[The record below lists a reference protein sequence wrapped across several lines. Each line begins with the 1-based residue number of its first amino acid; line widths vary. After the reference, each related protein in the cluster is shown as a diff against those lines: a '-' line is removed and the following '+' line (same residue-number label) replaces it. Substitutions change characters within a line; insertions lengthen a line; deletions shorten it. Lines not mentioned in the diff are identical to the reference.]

1 MTTIDPKVFGKVAV
15 LLGGTSSERQV
26 SLWSGEAVL
35 AALQRKGVDA
45 HGVDTQNI
53 DLTTYLQENNYD
65 RVMNNLHG
73 GYGEDGTI
81 QAVLDYLN
89 IPYTGSGMLA
99 CAIGMD
105 KLHTKAIWQSKGLPV
120 LQTFELKTAEDV
132 ERVAELG
139 IYPLAVKPSAD
150 GSSVGVS
157 KVERKEDLLNA
168 WKNAQ
173 GKSGT
178 IFAEPWIVGK
188 GEYTCGIL
196 HDKALPLIR
205 METDLAFYDFDAK
218 YLRDDTRYFCPCG
231 LDEALEASIQN
242 ICEEAFHAVSGKG
255 WGRVDLVLDEVGQP
269 WLLEVNMSPGMTGHS
284 LVPMAAKA
292 IGIDYDALCIE
303 ILKTSLWV

>member
-1 MTTIDPKVFGKVAV
+1 MTMVDPKVFGKVAV

-35 AALQRKGVDA
+35 AALQRQGIDA
-45 HGVDTQNI
+45 HGIDTKDVN
-53 DLTTYLQENNYD
+53 LTTYLVDNNFD
-65 RVMNNLHG
+65 RVMNSLHG

-81 QAVLDYLN
+81 QAVLDYLK
-89 IPYTGSGMLA
+89 IPYTGSGMLG

-105 KLHTKAIWQSKGLPV
+105 KLHTKAIWQAKGLPV
-120 LQTFELKTAEDV
+120 LQTFELKTEADV
-132 ERVAELG
+132 ERVAQMG
-139 IYPLAVKPSAD
+139 IFPLAVKPSAD

-157 KVERKEDLLNA
+157 KVERPEDLLNA
-168 WKNAQ
+168 WQNAQ

-188 GEYTCGIL
+188 GEYTCAIL
-196 HDKALPLIR
+196 KGKALPLIR
-205 METDLAFYDFDAK
+205 METDLTFYDFDAK

-231 LDEALEASIQN
+231 LASDVEEKIQQ
-242 ICEEAFHAVSGKG
+242 ICESAFHAVSGKG
-255 WGRVDLVLDEVGQP
+255 WGRVDLVLDQHGEP

-292 IGIDYDALCIE
+292 VGMDYDALCIE
-303 ILKTSLWV
+303 ILKTSL

>member
-1 MTTIDPKVFGKVAV
+1 MTIVDPKIFGKVAV

-35 AALQRKGVDA
+35 AALQRKGIDA
-45 HGVDTQNI
+45 HGIDTKEVN
-53 DLTTYLQENNYD
+53 LTTYLNENNFD
-65 RVMNNLHG
+65 RAMINLHG
-73 GYGEDGTI
+73 GHGEDGTV
-81 QAVLDYLN
+81 QAVLDYLK

-132 ERVAELG
+132 ARVAELG

-157 KVERKEDLLNA
+157 KVECKEDLLNA

-196 HDKALPLIR
+196 NGKALPLIR

-231 LDEALEASIQN
+231 LDEKIELAIQK
-242 ICEEAFHAVSGKG
+242 ICEDAFHAISGEG
-255 WGRVDLVLDEVGQP
+255 WGRVDLVLDQEGQP

-292 IGIDYDALCIE
+292 TGVDYDALCVE
-303 ILKTSLWV
+303 ILKTSL

>member
-1 MTTIDPKVFGKVAV
+1 MTAIDPKVFGKVAV

-35 AALQRKGVDA
+35 AALQRKGIDA
-45 HGVDTQNI
+45 HGVDTQDV
-53 DLTTYLQENNYD
+53 DLTTYLKDNGFD

-73 GYGEDGTI
+73 GFGEDGTI
-81 QAVLDYLN
+81 QAVLDYLK

-120 LQTFELKTAEDV
+120 LQTFELKTEEDV
-132 ERVAELG
+132 ARVAELG
-139 IYPLAVKPSAD
+139 IYPLAVKPSSD

-168 WKNAQ
+168 WINAQ

-196 HDKALPLIR
+196 NGKALPLIR
-205 METDLAFYDFDAK
+205 METDLAFYDFEAK
-218 YLRDDTRYFCPCG
+218 YIRDDTRYFCPCG
-231 LDEALEASIQN
+231 LDETVESSIQK
-242 ICEEAFHAVSGKG
+242 ICEEAFHAISGKG
-255 WGRVDLVLDEVGQP
+255 WGRVDLVLDEEGKP

-292 IGIDYDALCIE
+292 IGVDYDALCVE
-303 ILKTSLWV
+303 ILKTSL

>member
-1 MTTIDPKVFGKVAV
+1 MTAIDPKIFGKVAV

-35 AALQRKGVDA
+35 EALLRKGVDA
-45 HGVDTQNI
+45 YGIDTQEVN
-53 DLTTYLQENNYD
+53 LATYLIEQKFD

-81 QAVLDYLN
+81 QALLTYLN
-89 IPYTGSGMLA
+89 IPYTGSGMLG

-105 KLHTKAIWQSKGLPV
+105 KLHTKAIWQAKGLPV
-120 LQTFELKTAEDV
+120 LQTFELKTEEDV
-132 ERVAELG
+132 ARVADMG
-139 IYPLAVKPSAD
+139 IFPLAVKPSAD

-168 WKNAQ
+168 WQNAQ

-178 IFAEPWIVGK
+178 IFAEPWIVGQ
-188 GEYTCGIL
+188 GEYTCAIL
-196 HDKALPLIR
+196 NGHALPLIR

-231 LDEALEASIQN
+231 LDAEIEAKIQK
-242 ICEEAFHAVSGKG
+242 ICEDAFHAVSGEG
-255 WGRVDLVLDEVGQP
+255 WGRVDLVLDQNGLP

-292 IGIDYDALCIE
+292 TGLDYDSLCLE
-303 ILKTSLWV
+303 ILKTSL

>member
-1 MTTIDPKVFGKVAV
+1 MTAIDPKVFGKVAV

-35 AALQRKGVDA
+35 AALQRNGINA
-45 HGVDTQNI
+45 HGI
-53 DLTTYLQENNYD
+53 DVRDVNLTTYLVENNFD
-65 RVMNNLHG
+65 RVMNSLHG
-73 GYGEDGTI
+73 GAGEDGTI
-81 QAVLDYLN
+81 QAVLDYLK
-89 IPYTGSGMLA
+89 IPYTGSGMLG

-105 KLHTKAIWQSKGLPV
+105 KLHTKAIWQAKGLPV
-120 LQTFELKTAEDV
+120 LQTFELKTEEDV
-132 ERVAELG
+132 ERVANLG
-139 IYPLAVKPSAD
+139 IFPLAVKPSSD

-168 WKNAQ
+168 WQNAQ

-188 GEYTCGIL
+188 GEYTCAIL
-196 HDKALPLIR
+196 NGKALPMIR
-205 METDLAFYDFDAK
+205 METDLTFYDFDAK

-231 LDEALEASIQN
+231 LDESIESEIQQ
-242 ICEEAFHAVSGKG
+242 ICESAFHAVSGKG
-255 WGRVDLVLDEVGQP
+255 WGRVDLVLDQEGRP

-292 IGIDYDALCIE
+292 VGIDYDALCVE
-303 ILKTSLWV
+303 ILKTSL

>member
-1 MTTIDPKVFGKVAV
+1 MTTIDPKIFGKVAV

-35 AALQRKGVDA
+35 AALQRQGIDA
-45 HGVDTQNI
+45 HGVDTQDV
-53 DLTTYLQENNYD
+53 DLTTYLKENGFD
-65 RVMNNLHG
+65 RAMNNLHG
-73 GYGEDGTI
+73 SYGEDGTI
-81 QAVLDYLN
+81 QAVLDYLK

-120 LQTFELKTAEDV
+120 LQTFELKTEEDV
-132 ERVAELG
+132 ARVAELG

-157 KVERKEDLLNA
+157 KVERKEDLLSA

-196 HDKALPLIR
+196 NGKALPLIR

-231 LDEALEASIQN
+231 LDEATEASIQK
-242 ICEEAFHAVSGKG
+242 ICEDAFSAISGEG
-255 WGRVDLVLDEVGQP
+255 WGRVDLVLDEAGQP

-292 IGIDYDALCIE
+292 TGVDYDALCIE
-303 ILKTSLWV
+303 ILKTSL